1 MEHLIDRIN
10 WRMMEFYSGEDSRQ
24 IAHTQC
30 VHDYTRLLA
39 AKSGVEPHRAM
50 LLEIAAILHDIGCP
64 AAREKY
70 GDSRPPRQ
78 EEEGKRICRDWLP
91 EYPELSCADIDYV
104 AEVVGRHHRF
114 SEAKRLEFIPLFEA
128 DLIVNLFEGYYPL
141 DRAAELKEK
150 LVTSVA
156 GRELFDLLFLK

>member
-1 MEHLIDRIN
+1 MKKE
-10 WRMMEFYSGEDSRQ
+10 
-24 IAHTQC
+24 
-30 VHDYTRLLA
+30 LL
-39 AKSGVEPHRAM
+39 
-50 LLEIAAILHDIGCP
+50 
-64 AAREKY
+64 
-70 GDSRPPRQ
+70 
-78 EEEGKRICRDWLP
+78 LP